1 MAATTPDINL
11 FMHFKF
17 EKNDY
22 LKNCPKV
29 QYRRLVAYI
38 GPPVMVYWT
47 GLYKADKTQFHRTVS

>member
-1 MAATTPDINL
+1 MATTTLDINM

-29 QYRRLVAYI
+29 QYRRLVTYI
-38 GPPVMVYWT
+38 GPPVLVY
-47 GLYKADKTQFHRTVS
+47 